1 MKSDRQPKAV
11 KIIFEYWK
19 EHHSYPSNVD
29 MARLLDVDAN
39 IWGNIKR
46 AMFDNKKLMPSTP
59 WDFELPSDILEKF
72 IDNDKRVNAIS
83 AQSTNQQTSFLST
96 QSSKLNREYKKE
108 KKNAPISTNGSIE
121 IPILGQVI
129 AGTDRGPDDLIVN
142 LSPSG
147 ETLLLPD
154 IDDGQEIYVLEVQG
168 RSMESDSILPNDYVI
183 VERVPRIELKNNDLV
198 VVKYLKEEFNT
209 VEEDVFQN
217 AIVINDNFNG
227 PTLKYYNQI
236 SVTVGKNKK
245 NGKIEE
251 IRYQLA
257 PKNKDKKYTI
267 VTRYIDPD
275 DVGRVVSVH
284 RTIRRL

>member
-154 IDDGQEIYVLEVQG
+154 IYDGQEIYVLEVQG